1 MVRARR
7 DPLAGS
13 ADAGEAVLCATPER
27 AAGADEPQAVQ
38 DGEPG
43 EDIRRQVVRAGKR
56 DEYIGDEYIGDG
68 RICRNGESNMNN
80 RPEPGSK
87 APPLPEPILPWEIV
101 ISIVIILYAAIFILA
116 ICLP

>member
-43 EDIRRQVVRAGKR
+43 EDIRRQVVRAGKP
-56 DEYIGDEYIGDG
+56 DG

>member
-1 MVRARR
+1 
-7 DPLAGS
+7 
-13 ADAGEAVLCATPER
+13 
-27 AAGADEPQAVQ
+27 
-38 DGEPG
+38 
-43 EDIRRQVVRAGKR
+43 
-56 DEYIGDEYIGDG
+56 
-68 RICRNGESNMNN
+68 MNN